1 MSTRQGIEQGRAT
14 APYKY
19 AEAGKELGR
28 GPKTKDGNKVEDSAE
43 AKEYKSY
50 TRKIPMMI
58 KTNGLG
64 SALAFVKSK
73 QKKEAY
79 KKIYDQLSEWLMQE
93 CITTAFLFNRK
104 DAELVEEVIKLPSH
118 EYRAVTME
126 TLALMTWL
134 RRFAEG
140 LIQGEAEGDDL

>member
-1 MSTRQGIEQGRAT
+1 MSRQGIEQGRAT
-14 APYKY
+14 AAYKY
-19 AEAGKELGR
+19 AEAGKKLGG

-79 KKIYDQLSEWLMQE
+79 KKIYDQLTEWLSVE
-93 CITTAFLFNRK
+93 CNLTKSYFNEKSIDLVK
-104 DAELVEEVIKLPSH
+104 DVIAMNSFQ
-118 EYRAVTME
+118 YRAVTIE

>member
-1 MSTRQGIEQGRAT
+1 MSRQGIEQGRAT
-14 APYKY
+14 AAYKY
-19 AEAGKELGR
+19 AEAGKKLGG

-64 SALAFVKSK
+64 ATLAFVKAK
-73 QKKEAY
+73 QKKDAY
-79 KKIYDQLSEWLMQE
+79 ETIYEQLTDWLSVE
-93 CITTAFLFNRK
+93 CNLTKTYFNGQSDNLVK
-104 DAELVEEVIKLPSH
+104 DVIAMDSYK
-118 EYRAVTME
+118 YRAITLE
-126 TLALMTWL
+126 TLALMAWL